1 MDALRPLTTCVW
13 RTKVR
18 KLAHLLIHCHLRTC
32 VLLPFFFRI
41 VGCKLQ
47 STVVNRFILLLKLV
61 MHEGDIDYYTYQIN
75 HIHTR
80 GGLTSKLIQINYG
93 KPSNKTMN
101 VGIPSFEFSS
111 VNHFRSG
118 KCRCANIRDENCL
131 RNVCCGIPVPDDL
144 DTYTYIIHLYT

>member
-1 MDALRPLTTCVW
+1 
-13 RTKVR
+13 
-18 KLAHLLIHCHLRTC
+18 
-32 VLLPFFFRI
+32 
-41 VGCKLQ
+41 
-47 STVVNRFILLLKLV
+47 

-75 HIHTR
+75 HINTR